1 MKTYKASKS
10 PESATW
16 LALDES
22 ERLAL
27 IEEYVEEFEGE
38 IDNVNIHAC
47 AHMVVENQLALHVED
62 TVNAY
67 SRLIRQGLNRH
78 EVIHAI
84 GAVIFEG
91 IYTSLKEKQSINKY
105 KSRLRKLTA
114 KRWLKG
120 KY

>member
-1 MKTYKASKS
+1 MNSYNASKS
-10 PESATW
+10 PTSATW

-27 IEEYVEEFEGE
+27 IEEYVRKYEGE
-38 IDNVNIHAC
+38 VDNINMHAC
-47 AHMVVENQLALHVED
+47 VHLVVENQLALNTEE
-62 TVNAY
+62 TINTY

-84 GAVIFEG
+84 GAVIFED
-91 IYTSLKEKQSINKY
+91 IYNLIKEKQSVNNY
-105 KSRLRKLTA
+105 KNRLRKLTA